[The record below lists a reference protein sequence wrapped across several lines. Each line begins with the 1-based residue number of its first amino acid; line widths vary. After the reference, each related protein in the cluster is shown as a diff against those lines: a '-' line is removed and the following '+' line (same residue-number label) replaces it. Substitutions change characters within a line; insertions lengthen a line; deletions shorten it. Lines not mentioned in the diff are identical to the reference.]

1 LRLFEGSA
9 DLFRQAEDRSGLAA
23 ALGGAGFIAMQQGEV
38 AQAMD
43 FLGESLA
50 LYRELG
56 DEWGI
61 SEALIHLGMVLLD
74 QGDHTRATRYFEEAL
89 ALAREIGSRHSEY
102 GSLYNLALMA
112 RVRGEHERALHLYA
126 EGLKLAAEVGD
137 KADIALCLERL
148 AELATLKG
156 EQARAARL
164 FGASEALLEAIG
176 ISLGVQAKDHSL
188 HEPVTEELRVRLED
202 TSLEALAEGRAMSPE
217 QAIGYALEEPEASR
231 DGAPAAR
238 AGLTKRE
245 LEVLRLVARGMSN
258 AEIAASLI
266 VSEHTVHRHVANIL
280 GKLGVSSRAAAVA
293 QAAQFDLI

>member
-1 LRLFEGSA
+1 
-9 DLFRQAEDRSGLAA
+9 
-23 ALGGAGFIAMQQGEV
+23 MQQGEV
-38 AQAMD
+38 AQATD

-202 TSLEALAEGRAMSPE
+202 TSLEALAEGRAMSP
-217 QAIGYALEEPEASR
+217 
-231 DGAPAAR
+231 R
-238 AGLTKRE
+238 AGNRVRARRTGGVPRRCPGRARSRLTKRE
-245 LEVLRLVARGMSN
+245 LEVLRLVAKGMSN
-258 AEIAASLI
+258 QEIAASLV
-266 VSEHTVHRHVANIL
+266 VSEHTVHRHVSNVF

-293 QAAQFDLI
+293 QAAQLGLLE